1 MHMQTFSSST
11 PISAPTEIVWEV
23 MTDHRLYSRW
33 SPSSRVDLEVE
44 GSPDRNGVGAVR
56 AFRTG
61 PVSTREE
68 VTAFDPPHRMA
79 YRALGMPLPVRN
91 YRSEMVLVG
100 SEGGK
105 SCDLHWDSWFD
116 VVIPLTGGILRQV
129 MASAV
134 AKFAAGI
141 AEEAESRAQSA

>member
-1 MHMQTFSSST
+1 MQTFSSST
-11 PISAPTEIVWEV
+11 PISAPPEIVWEV
-23 MTDHRLYSRW
+23 MTDHQLYSRW

-44 GSPDRNGVGAVR
+44 GSPHRNGVGAVR

-100 SEGGK
+100 SEDGA
-105 SCDLHWDSWFD
+105 SCDLHWDSWFE
-116 VVIPLTGGILRQV
+116 VVIPLTGGILRQF

-141 AEEAESRAQSA
+141 AEEAQNRAQSA

>member
-1 MHMQTFSSST
+1 MQTFSSST
-11 PISAPTEIVWEV
+11 PISAPPEIVWEV
-23 MTDHRLYSRW
+23 MTDHQLYSRW

-100 SEGGK
+100 SEDGA
-105 SCDLHWDSWFD
+105 SCDLHWDSWFE
-116 VVIPLTGGILRQV
+116 VVIPLTGGILRQL

-141 AEEAESRAQSA
+141 AEEAQNRAQSA

>member
-1 MHMQTFSSST
+1 MQTFSSST
-11 PISAPTEIVWEV
+11 PISAPPEIVWEV
-23 MTDHRLYSRW
+23 MTDHQLYSRW

-44 GSPDRNGVGAVR
+44 GSPEPNGVGAVR

-100 SEGGK
+100 SGDGS
-105 SCDLHWDSWFD
+105 SCELHWDSWFEI
-116 VVIPLTGGILRQV
+116 VIPLTGGILRQF

-141 AEEAESRAQSA
+141 AEEAQRRAQSA

>member
-1 MHMQTFSSST
+1 MQTFSSST
-11 PISAPTEIVWEV
+11 PISAPAEIVWEV
-23 MTDHRLYSRW
+23 MTDHQLYARW
-33 SPSSRVDLEVE
+33 SPSSRVDLEIE

-100 SEGGK
+100 SEDGQ

-116 VVIPLTGGILRQV
+116 VVIPLTGGILRQL

-141 AEEAESRAQSA
+141 AEEAQNRAQSA

>member
-1 MHMQTFSSST
+1 MQTFSSST
-11 PISAPTEIVWEV
+11 PISAPPEIVWEV
-23 MTDHRLYSRW
+23 MTDHQLYSRW

-44 GSPDRNGVGAVR
+44 GSPHRNGVGAVR

-91 YRSEMVLVG
+91 YRSEMVLVA
-100 SEGGK
+100 SEDGK
-105 SCDLHWDSWFD
+105 SCHLHWDSWFE
-116 VVIPLTGGILRQV
+116 VVIPLTGGILRQF

-141 AEEAESRAQSA
+141 AEEAQNRAQSA

>member
-1 MHMQTFSSST
+1 MQTFSSST
-11 PISAPTEIVWEV
+11 PISAPAGIVWEV
-23 MTDHRLYSRW
+23 MTDHQLYSRW

-100 SEGGK
+100 SEDGT
-105 SCDLHWDSWFD
+105 SCDLHWDSWFEI
-116 VVIPLTGGILRQV
+116 VIPLTGGILRQL

-141 AEEAESRAQSA
+141 AEEAQNRAQSA

>member
-1 MHMQTFSSST
+1 MQTFSSST
-11 PISAPTEIVWEV
+11 PISAPPEIVWEV
-23 MTDHRLYSRW
+23 MTDHQLYSRW

-44 GSPDRNGVGAVR
+44 GSPYRNGVGAVR

-100 SEGGK
+100 SEDGA
-105 SCDLHWDSWFD
+105 SCDLHWDSWFEII
-116 VVIPLTGGILRQV
+116 IPLTGGILRQL

-141 AEEAESRAQSA
+141 AEEAQNRAQSA

>member
-1 MHMQTFSSST
+1 MQTFSSST
-11 PISAPTEIVWEV
+11 PVTAPPEIVWEV
-23 MTDHRLYSRW
+23 MTDHQLYSRW
-33 SPSSRVDLEVE
+33 SPSSRVDIEVE

-100 SEGGK
+100 REDGK
-105 SCDLHWDSWFD
+105 SCDLHWDSWFET
-116 VVIPLTGGILRQV
+116 VIPLTGGIMRQFL
-129 MASAV
+129 ASVV

>member
-1 MHMQTFSSST
+1 MQTFSSST
-11 PISAPTEIVWEV
+11 PISAPPEIVWEV
-23 MTDHRLYSRW
+23 MTDHQLYSRW

-44 GSPDRNGVGAVR
+44 GSPYRNGVGAVR

-79 YRALGMPLPVRN
+79 YRLLSAPLPIRN

-100 SEGGK
+100 SEDGA
-105 SCDLHWDSWFD
+105 SCALHWDSWFEI
-116 VVIPLTGGILRQV
+116 VIPLTGGILRQL

-141 AEEAESRAQSA
+141 AEEAQNRAQSA

>member
-1 MHMQTFSSST
+1 MQTFSSST
-11 PISAPTEIVWEV
+11 PIAAPQEIVWEV
-23 MTDHRLYSRW
+23 MTDHQLYSRW
-33 SPSSRVDLEVE
+33 SPSSRVDIEVE
-44 GSPDRNGVGAVR
+44 GSPDRNGIGAVR

-79 YRALGMPLPVRN
+79 YRALSMPLPARN
-91 YRSEMVLVG
+91 YRSEMVLMG
-100 SEGGK
+100 DEDGD
-105 SCDLHWDSWFD
+105 SCTLHWDSWFET
-116 VVIPLTGGILRQV
+116 VIPLTGGVLRQI

-141 AEEAESRAQSA
+141 AEEAERRALSA

>member
-1 MHMQTFSSST
+1 MQTFSSST
-11 PISAPTEIVWEV
+11 PISAPPEVVWEV
-23 MTDHRLYSRW
+23 MTDHQLYSRW
-33 SPSSRVDLEVE
+33 SPSSRVDIEVE

-100 SEGGK
+100 SEDGK
-105 SCDLHWDSWFD
+105 SCDLHWDSWFE
-116 VVIPLTGGILRQV
+116 VVIPLTGGILRQL

-141 AEEAESRAQSA
+141 AEEAQNRAQSA